1 MLNKEKIELAATT
14 YADKK
19 CSSWANDYDGFI
31 AGVQWY
37 KEQISV
43 LPKMST
49 KDLINLLV
57 QLSVYESIFI
67 KYSDYSKNIINN
79 AIYNAAVK
87 LKTKSLLLHSKG
99 QKDGKMIWVSA
110 YCG

>member
-1 MLNKEKIELAATT
+1 MFNKQKIELAATT

-19 CSSWANDYDGFI
+19 CSAWANDYDGFI

-37 KEQISV
+37 KEQISTF
-43 LPKMST
+43 PKMSS
-49 KDLINLLV
+49 KGLINLLEALCV
-57 QLSVYESIFI
+57 SESVFI
-67 KYSDYSKNIINN
+67 KYSDYSKNTINN

-87 LKTKSLLLHSKG
+87 LKTNSLILHSKS